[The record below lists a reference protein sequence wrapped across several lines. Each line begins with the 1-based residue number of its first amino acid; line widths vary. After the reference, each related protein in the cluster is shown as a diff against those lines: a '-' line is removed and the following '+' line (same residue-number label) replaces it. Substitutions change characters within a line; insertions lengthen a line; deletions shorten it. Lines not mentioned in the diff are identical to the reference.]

1 MLKKGLE
8 EFSKPILLSLSLLT
22 ISVVLRIPRAI
33 NLQMG
38 INIRE
43 NEDEWPYSHKDIIPT
58 YAWDCPFYH
67 ACMFGCYVL
76 MHRLIIYEP
85 YSLKRVSEVWTDT
98 TRVHH
103 EYTMSRKMF
112 EDMFPFI

>member
-22 ISVVLRIPRAI
+22 VSVVLRIPRAI

-43 NEDEWPYSHKDIIPT
+43 NEDEWPYSDKDIIPT
-58 YAWDCPFYH
+58 YA
-67 ACMFGCYVL
+67 
-76 MHRLIIYEP
+76 
-85 YSLKRVSEVWTDT
+85 
-98 TRVHH
+98 
-103 EYTMSRKMF
+103 
-112 EDMFPFI
+112 